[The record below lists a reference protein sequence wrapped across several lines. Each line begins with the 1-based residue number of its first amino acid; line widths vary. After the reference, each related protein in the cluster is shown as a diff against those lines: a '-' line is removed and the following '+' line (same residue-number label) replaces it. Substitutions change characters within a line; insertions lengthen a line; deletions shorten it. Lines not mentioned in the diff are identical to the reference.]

1 MSRPGLART
10 LWQAKLPIA
19 MAILVAVLVAL
30 ALGADE
36 RRRCRQDC
44 LKEGHVDYRYWPEGV
59 GGSKCECVGRDGK
72 IVPPSAR

>member
-1 MSRPGLART
+1 MPRSALPRM

-19 MAILVAVLVAL
+19 MAILVAALVAF

-44 LKEGHVDYRYWPEGV
+44 LKEGHVDYRYSPEGV
-59 GGSKCECVGRDGK
+59 GGSRCECVGRDGK
-72 IVPPSAR
+72 IVSPSAR

>member
-1 MSRPGLART
+1 MFRPGLPRM

-30 ALGADE
+30 ALGADD

-44 LKEGHVDYRYWPEGV
+44 LKEGHVDYRYSPEGV

-72 IVPPSAR
+72 IAPPSAR